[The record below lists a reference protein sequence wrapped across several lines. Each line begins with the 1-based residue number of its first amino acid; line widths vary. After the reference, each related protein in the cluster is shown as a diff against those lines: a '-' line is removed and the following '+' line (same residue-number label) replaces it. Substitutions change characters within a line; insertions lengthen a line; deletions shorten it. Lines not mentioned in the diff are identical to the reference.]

1 MPPYK
6 EDRSNRTSSVTE
18 EGFAQLEFFYAEQAN
33 QENVTLDQQEL
44 TKSFQN

>member
-6 EDRSNRTSSVTE
+6 EDRSNRSSVTE

-33 QENVTLDQQEL
+33 PENVTLAQQEL